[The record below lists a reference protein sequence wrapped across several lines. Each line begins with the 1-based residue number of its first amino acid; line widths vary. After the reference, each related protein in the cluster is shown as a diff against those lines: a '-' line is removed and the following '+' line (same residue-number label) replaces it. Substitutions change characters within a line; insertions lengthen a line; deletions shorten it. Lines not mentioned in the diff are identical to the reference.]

1 MNIVFFNK
9 PIGTKKICFTAS
21 KESVAELKQM
31 GVIPQNA
38 VTLVKQY
45 PKDLTPHDQAILT
58 HIDKTEF
65 DNYTKPTDV
74 VFDLDLI
81 KVFFMNMFRDMRQ
94 DSFAVLDRMQMQAM
108 VTGKTDVAKL
118 IENDK
123 LALRNIP
130 STLDYS
136 KCKTFFDVNKVI
148 PQEILVDYQEKY
160 GYMLK

>member
-1 MNIVFFNK
+1 MNIVFFNN
-9 PIGTKKICFTAS
+9 PVGTKKVCFTAS
-21 KESVAELKQM
+21 NESVAKLKQM
-31 GVIPQNA
+31 GVISQNA

-45 PKDLTPHDQAILT
+45 PEDLAPQDQAILT
-58 HIDKTEF
+58 HIDKTKF

-74 VFDLDLI
+74 VLDLDLI
-81 KVFFMNMFRDMRQ
+81 KLFFVDVFRDMRK
-94 DSFAVLDRMQMQAM
+94 DAFTVLDRMQLQAM

-136 KCKTFFDVNKVI
+136 ACKTFFDVNKVI
-148 PQEILVDYQEKY
+148 PPEIAVDYEEKY

>member
-1 MNIVFFNK
+1 MNTVFFNN
-9 PIGTKKICFTAS
+9 PVGTKKVCFTAS
-21 KESVAELKQM
+21 NVSVAKLKQA

-65 DNYTKPTDV
+65 DNYTNPTDV

-81 KVFFMNMFRDMRQ
+81 KLFFVDVFRDMRQ
-94 DSFAVLDRMQMQAM
+94 DAFEVLDRMQLQAM

-123 LALRNIP
+123 VALRNIP

-136 KCKTFFDVNKVI
+136 ACKTFFDVNKII
-148 PQEILVDYQEKY
+148 PPEITVDYEEKY

>member
-1 MNIVFFNK
+1 MNIVFFNN
-9 PIGTKKICFTAS
+9 PVGTKKVCFTVS
-21 KESVAELKQM
+21 DESVTKLKQV
-31 GVIPQNA
+31 GVIPANA
-38 VTLVKQY
+38 VTLIKKY
-45 PKDLTPHDQAILT
+45 PADLAPQDQAILT
-58 HIDKTEF
+58 HIDKVVF
-65 DNYTKPTDV
+65 DNYTKPTNV
-74 VFDLDLI
+74 TLDLDLI
-81 KVFFMNMFRDMRQ
+81 KLFFIDMFRDMRK
-94 DSFAVLDRMQMQAM
+94 DAFAVLDRMQVQAM

-148 PQEILVDYQEKY
+148 PPEITVDYQEKY

>member
-1 MNIVFFNK
+1 MNTVFFNN
-9 PIGTKKICFTAS
+9 PVGTKKVCFTTS
-21 KESVAELKQM
+21 NESVAKLKQM
-31 GVIPQNA
+31 GVIPEKA
-38 VTLVKQY
+38 VTLIKQY

-65 DNYTKPTDV
+65 DNYTNPTDV

-81 KVFFMNMFRDMRQ
+81 KLFFVDVFRDMRQ
-94 DSFAVLDRMQMQAM
+94 DAFEVLDRMQLQAM

-123 LALRNIP
+123 VALRNIP
-130 STLDYS
+130 STLDYFA
-136 KCKTFFDVNKVI
+136 CKTFFDVNKII
-148 PQEILVDYQEKY
+148 PPEITVDYEEKY